1 MLVIRNGFIHD
12 AVHAEPIQTSILIE
26 DGKIVDLCNEI
37 PADAEIFDAEWRD
50 IYPGFVDAHTHV
62 GVAATGLG
70 YEGSDYN
77 ELNDALTPHLRAI
90 DSVNPFDASFCKAR
104 EAGVTTVATGPG
116 SANSIGGTW
125 AAFKTEGISADKM
138 VIRDP
143 IAMKCAFGE
152 NPKSVYRTKGIS
164 ARMSN
169 AAKIREMIYTSLE
182 YLNRKEAAGDDIT
195 RRPVFDFKKEAMI
208 PVLKKEIPLKA
219 HAHQANDILS
229 AIRIAKEFDLLL
241 TLEHVTEG
249 HLIADELARE
259 NYPLAVGPTLMHAS
273 KPEVRNKSWETA
285 GILSKKGC
293 TVSIITDH
301 PFSMISYLPVYAGLC
316 VKAGMDPFEALRA
329 ITINPAR
336 HILCDDRIG
345 SIEKGKDADL
355 VIYNG
360 DLFSSLSSV
369 SDVFIEGRKIQK
381 Q

>member
-37 PADAEIFDAEWRD
+37 PSDAEIFDAEWRD

-90 DSVNPFDASFCKAR
+90 DSVNPFDASFRKAR